1 MGENNYTDK
10 IDKLIQEQKESIS
23 PKDYRFYL
31 VDRFLKIVQ
40 HIDSFSGKCMECK
53 HLKPEIEEA
62 AANLAELINGSKTNK
77 LKYEHL
83 NDKIL
88 NHLNK
93 VHRLKPKRYFTSL
106 YSVYGI
112 GISAM
117 LGILTSFIGSGS
129 FSRIIL
135 FFLLIGLLAG
145 NALGYRKDN
154 HQKKNNLQL

>member
-1 MGENNYTDK
+1 MGENTYSDK
-10 IDKLIQEQKESIS
+10 IDNLIREQKKSIS

-31 VDRFLKIVQ
+31 VDRFLKLMQ
-40 HIDSFSGKCMECK
+40 HVDSFSAKCVECK

-62 AANLAELINGSKTNK
+62 AANLAELINSSKTNK

-93 VHRLKPKRYFTSL
+93 IHRLKPKRYFTSL

-112 GISAM
+112 GISTI
-117 LGILTSFIGSGS
+117 LGMLTSFLISGS

-135 FFLLIGLLAG
+135 FFLLIGLLVG

-154 HQKKNNLQL
+154 QQKKNNLQL